1 MLPALP
7 PLLQA
12 CVNRLHGSF
21 SVTCAATLFALAS
34 SFPAHGQEDE
44 EAYPATASDSA
55 DTIAFEA
62 DEVHYDHDDETV
74 TAIGNVTLRREDES
88 VRADQV
94 TWNRISGIII
104 ASGNVHMMDADGNR
118 LFTEQVELTDRFE
131 AGAMEDMLVAL
142 REGGRLAAIS
152 GERNADGTITLE
164 RAAYT
169 ACEIEDS
176 RGCPRTPSWRIT
188 ARHVVY
194 DAEENRV
201 SFRGAHLELF
211 GFVRLPLPGLVMR
224 TDGRATSG
232 FLIPDLR
239 LTPSN
244 GVEISG
250 SYYYRIADNR
260 DLTATAYFYTKAPP
274 MASVQYRALT
284 DKGAYQITGYATT
297 SRRIPIFGGTPT
309 ERNAFRGYVF
319 ANGRFQLSPH
329 WSVTGSIRR
338 ASDRT
343 FLRRYDISRDD
354 RLRSTVNIERI
365 DENSYLS
372 IAGWATQTMRVG
384 DDQGQVPVAL
394 PVIDYRRRIS
404 DPVLG
409 GKVEL
414 QVNTL
419 AIIRD
424 RGQDTQ
430 RAFARAQWDMRRITR
445 MGQEITLTGLVRG
458 DVYHSRQNHLTAT
471 EIYRGNPGWKTRGI
485 AIGAIDVKW
494 PLVGRA
500 FGGTQI
506 FTPRV
511 QLVASPSIR
520 NLEVPNEDARAI
532 DLEDSNLFALNR
544 FPGYDRVEDG
554 VRFTYGFDWQL
565 ERPGWRIRTTI
576 GQSVRL
582 SNEPTILPDGTG
594 LSRRVSDIVGRTEV
608 RFRNFVKFVHR
619 FRLDKD
625 NLAIRRHE
633 FDATVGDH
641 RTYVEVGYVQ
651 LNRDVT
657 ARLED
662 LADREEIRVA
672 GRVAFARYW
681 SLFGAA
687 VVNLT
692 GRDQDPVF
700 GSDGFQP
707 LRTRLGAAYQD
718 DCVDISL
725 TWRRDYVA
733 TGDARRGDTFQ
744 FHFSLRNLGFR

>member
-1 MLPALP
+1 
-7 PLLQA
+7 
-12 CVNRLHGSF
+12 
-21 SVTCAATLFALAS
+21 
-34 SFPAHGQEDE
+34 
-44 EAYPATASDSA
+44 
-55 DTIAFEA
+55 
-62 DEVHYDHDDETV
+62 
-74 TAIGNVTLRREDES
+74 
-88 VRADQV
+88 
-94 TWNRISGIII
+94 
-104 ASGNVHMMDADGNR
+104 
-118 LFTEQVELTDRFE
+118 
-131 AGAMEDMLVAL
+131 
-142 REGGRLAAIS
+142 
-152 GERNADGTITLE
+152 
-164 RAAYT
+164 
-169 ACEIEDS
+169 
-176 RGCPRTPSWRIT
+176 
-188 ARHVVY
+188 
-194 DAEENRV
+194 
-201 SFRGAHLELF
+201 
-211 GFVRLPLPGLVMR
+211 
-224 TDGRATSG
+224 
-232 FLIPDLR
+232 
-239 LTPSN
+239 
-244 GVEISG
+244 
-250 SYYYRIADNR
+250 
-260 DLTATAYFYTKAPP
+260 
-274 MASVQYRALT
+274 
-284 DKGAYQITGYATT
+284 
-297 SRRIPIFGGTPT
+297 
-309 ERNAFRGYVF
+309 
-319 ANGRFQLSPH
+319 
-329 WSVTGSIRR
+329 
-338 ASDRT
+338 
-343 FLRRYDISRDD
+343 
-354 RLRSTVNIERI
+354 
-365 DENSYLS
+365 
-372 IAGWATQTMRVG
+372 
-384 DDQGQVPVAL
+384 
-394 PVIDYRRRIS
+394 
-404 DPVLG
+404 
-409 GKVEL
+409 
-414 QVNTL
+414 
-419 AIIRD
+419 
-424 RGQDTQ
+424 
-430 RAFARAQWDMRRITR
+430 
-445 MGQEITLTGLVRG
+445 
-458 DVYHSRQNHLTAT
+458 
-471 EIYRGNPGWKTRGI
+471 
-485 AIGAIDVKW
+485 
-494 PLVGRA
+494 
-500 FGGTQI
+500 
-506 FTPRV
+506 
-511 QLVASPSIR
+511 VASPSIR